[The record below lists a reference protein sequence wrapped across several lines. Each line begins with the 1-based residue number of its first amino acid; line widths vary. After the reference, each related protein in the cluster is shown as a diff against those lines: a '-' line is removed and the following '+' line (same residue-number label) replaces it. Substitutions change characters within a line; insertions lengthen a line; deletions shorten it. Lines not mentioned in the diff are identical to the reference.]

1 MRKRTLFYLFMI
13 SLVGLAIIVAGCTQP
28 PKKETAAGA
37 QLYTAYNI
45 WKHSSDRHMDCINF
59 KSAPTFIPAGTPV
72 SDAKIRVFGQGS
84 GSAAEKIQFTISS
97 TGESIKIGLR
107 RRWHPGKSLEDYFD
121 RIFTTQNFGQL
132 TEGLSEAEIAAIKE
146 GTVVGGM
153 SKRAVLI
160 AYGYPPEHRTPSL
173 DADAWTYWMTTLAE
187 IVIRFDE
194 VGKVL
199 P

>member
-1 MRKRTLFYLFMI
+1 MKNRTLFYLFLI
-13 SLVGLAIIVAGCTQP
+13 SLVGFAIIMAGCAQP
-28 PKKETAAGA
+28 PKKEPTAGA
-37 QLYTAYNI
+37 RLYTAYNI
-45 WKHSSDRHMDCINF
+45 WKHDSDRHMDCINF

-72 SDAKIRVFGQGS
+72 SGAKIRVFGQGA
-84 GSAAEKIQFTISS
+84 GSAVEKIQFRISS
-97 TGESIKIGLR
+97 TGETIKIGLR
-107 RRWHPGKSLEDYFD
+107 SRWHPGKSLEDYFD

-146 GTVVGGM
+146 GTVVEGM

-173 DADAWTYWMTTLAE
+173 DADAWTYWMNTLAQK
-187 IVIRFDE
+187 VIRFDQD
-194 VGKVL
+194 GKVL